1 MSRSF
6 EDRGGRSPLIIKDL
20 DLYPQPPTN
29 TRSPT
34 PNSEEPHNLSACA
47 QGEGRLCVEA
57 GDCVRGISS
66 DSVGDAQLKARQ
78 EMSLLVTAP
87 GVCDLQLGTVSQS
100 LAPQALRGH
109 DALRGNDA
117 LGTQLVHDAVE
128 GRAHRVADD
137 QIRVRIG

>member
-1 MSRSF
+1 MCTT
-6 EDRGGRSPLIIKDL
+6 
-20 DLYPQPPTN
+20 YPYA
-29 TRSPT
+29 
-34 PNSEEPHNLSACA
+34 HNLSACA

-109 DALRGNDA
+109 DALRGQDA